1 MRKFKARSGGVG
13 AGEEVADTAQTDAEP
28 SGHVPPGALT
38 VLVGVHHP
46 ETAITCG
53 GSQRQLRAGRLPLR
67 LYRGACQRQP
77 LSEHP
82 EARPRPPSPCP
93 TVAPGGTWR
102 RHVPGGPPGLC
113 HLARGASIS
122 WATTIFRG
130 GRTMSRLEGKVA
142 LVTGASKGIGAGIAK
157 GLAAAGASVAV
168 NYASDRGGAEA
179 VVAAITASGGR
190 AIVVPGD
197 VSKSADVARLFVQT
211 KAAYGALD
219 VLVNNAAVYKFG
231 PLEATTEEEFHR
243 EFNTNVLG
251 PLLMIREAVKY
262 FGPRGGSI
270 INIGSMASQL
280 TPPNLSIYTATKGAL
295 DAITRVLAKELGP
308 RQIRVNSINPG
319 ATATEGAR
327 AAGVI
332 GVGSDFEKQM
342 IAMTPLGRIGQ
353 PSDIA
358 PIAVFLAS
366 DESGW
371 LTGEIILASG
381 GQR

>member
-1 MRKFKARSGGVG
+1 
-13 AGEEVADTAQTDAEP
+13 
-28 SGHVPPGALT
+28 
-38 VLVGVHHP
+38 
-46 ETAITCG
+46 
-53 GSQRQLRAGRLPLR
+53 
-67 LYRGACQRQP
+67 
-77 LSEHP
+77 
-82 EARPRPPSPCP
+82 
-93 TVAPGGTWR
+93 
-102 RHVPGGPPGLC
+102 
-113 HLARGASIS
+113 
-122 WATTIFRG
+122 
-130 GRTMSRLEGKVA
+130 MSRLESKVA

-190 AIVVPGD
+190 AIAVPGD
-197 VSKSADVARLFVQT
+197 VSKSADVARLFVET
-211 KAAYGALD
+211 KAAYGVLD
-219 VLVNNAAVYKFG
+219 VLVNNAGVYQSG
-231 PLEATTEEEFHR
+231 PLEAMTEEEFHR

-251 PLLMIREAVKY
+251 PLLMIREAVKH
-262 FGPRGGSI
+262 FGPRGGSV
-270 INIGSMASQL
+270 INIGSVASHL
-280 TPPNLSIYTATKGAL
+280 TPPNFSIYAATKSAL

-342 IAMTPLGRIGQ
+342 IARTPLGRIGQ

-358 PIAVFLAS
+358 PVAVFLAS

>member
-1 MRKFKARSGGVG
+1 
-13 AGEEVADTAQTDAEP
+13 
-28 SGHVPPGALT
+28 
-38 VLVGVHHP
+38 
-46 ETAITCG
+46 
-53 GSQRQLRAGRLPLR
+53 
-67 LYRGACQRQP
+67 
-77 LSEHP
+77 
-82 EARPRPPSPCP
+82 
-93 TVAPGGTWR
+93 
-102 RHVPGGPPGLC
+102 
-113 HLARGASIS
+113 
-122 WATTIFRG
+122 
-130 GRTMSRLEGKVA
+130 MSRLEGKVA

-179 VVAAITASGGR
+179 VIAAITAAGGR

-197 VSKSADVARLFVQT
+197 VSKSADVARLFVET

-280 TPPNLSIYTATKGAL
+280 TPPNLSIYTATKSAL

-327 AAGVI
+327 AAGII
-332 GVGSDFEKQM
+332 GVGSDYEKQM
-342 IAMTPLGRIGQ
+342 IALTPLGRVGQ

-366 DESGW
+366 DESSW
-371 LTGEIILASG
+371 LTGELISASG
-381 GQR
+381 GWR